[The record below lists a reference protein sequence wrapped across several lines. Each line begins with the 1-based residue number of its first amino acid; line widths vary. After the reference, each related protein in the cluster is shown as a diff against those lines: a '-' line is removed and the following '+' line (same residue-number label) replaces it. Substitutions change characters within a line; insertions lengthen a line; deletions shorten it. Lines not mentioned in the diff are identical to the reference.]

1 MQVKTQHITHFVCF
15 TLTRGLTLKL
25 LPMCA
30 FAKHRIEQAKERLR
44 NKLTYEYIVSLPK
57 YKNIT
62 HKQYEE
68 LINSVESV
76 CLALLETIINSNQIK
91 DHG

>member
-1 MQVKTQHITHFVCF
+1 MQVKMRYIEQFKCWL
-15 TLTRGLTLKL
+15 LTRGITLKL
-25 LPMCA
+25 FPMCA

-62 HKQYEE
+62 RKQYEK
-68 LINSVESV
+68 LIDSIESV
-76 CLALLETIINSNQIK
+76 CLVLMESYCRTNNIQQ
-91 DHG
+91 

>member
-1 MQVKTQHITHFVCF
+1 MQVNIQHTTQFVCF
-15 TLTRGLTLKL
+15 IVTRGITRKL
-25 LPMCA
+25 FPMCT

-62 HKQYEE
+62 RKQYEK
-68 LINSVESV
+68 LIDSIESV
-76 CLALLETIINSNQIK
+76 CLVILETVINSNQLK
-91 DHG
+91 NHG

>member
-1 MQVKTQHITHFVCF
+1 MQVKTKHIEQFKCF
-15 TLTRGLTLKL
+15 IVTRGVILKL

-44 NKLTYEYIVSLPK
+44 DKLTYEYIVSLPK

-62 HKQYEE
+62 RKQYEK
-68 LINSVESV
+68 LIDSIESV
-76 CLALLETIINSNQIK
+76 CLVLIESYCRTNNVKQ
-91 DHG
+91 